1 MSDSDD
7 LFGSDDGIEELLDL
21 PDGSAAKLSPPKPA
35 PAAAP
40 SSVRSS
46 VDELSARERALAE
59 EEAALA
65 AEEAALEAEEAAF
78 AAQKARLAQPAPAP
92 APAPTPPRRAAALA
106 ASNTFNAEDLS
117 SCSEGGTPGPS
128 PSTVQEN
135 SGPTLRSAGALG
147 RINRVNVLNGL
158 ARPRAG

>member
-21 PDGSAAKLSPPKPA
+21 PDGSAAKLASPPKPA

-65 AEEAALEAEEAAF
+65 AEEAALAAEEAAF
-78 AAQKARLAQPAPAP
+78 AAQKARLAPAPAP
-92 APAPTPPRRAAALA
+92 VTERNH
-106 ASNTFNAEDLS
+106 S
-117 SCSEGGTPGPS
+117 
-128 PSTVQEN
+128 
-135 SGPTLRSAGALG
+135 
-147 RINRVNVLNGL
+147 
-158 ARPRAG
+158 